1 MRPFLRRN
9 PRHPYL
15 TGLRPRVSLLHDL
28 YQPIPASHFHEIHD
42 ENHAGYPRGERTV
55 LGDAFNASVSGL
67 IDALDTDKEAAVAA
81 PVDDHFS
88 GFWKD
93 DPVGFPHVIYIEHLL
108 YE

>member
-1 MRPFLRRN
+1 
-9 PRHPYL
+9 
-15 TGLRPRVSLLHDL
+15 
-28 YQPIPASHFHEIHD
+28 
-42 ENHAGYPRGERTV
+42 
-55 LGDAFNASVSGL
+55 LGNTFNAAVPGL
-67 IDALDTDKEAAVAA
+67 LDALDTDKEAAVAA